1 MDVDDVTRAVVV
13 DPTRPVQVVHDTT
26 TVAEALHLMHR
37 ARMRHLPVV
46 HRGRCVGVLVDVDL
60 VAAAVDG
67 VAGVVGP
74 LARRPVPTVD
84 LGADAPTTA
93 RAIVAGG
100 MDAALVMDDGIVVGI
115 VTATDVVE
123 GLAAL
128 DHPSVPDIPGGP
140 AGPDLQ
146 EDVRP

>member
-1 MDVDDVTRAVVV
+1 MSVEDARQAVVV
-13 DPTRPVQVVHDTT
+13 DPSRPVQVVHDTT

-37 ARMRHLPVV
+37 HRLRHLPVV

-67 VAGVVGP
+67 VAGHVGP
-74 LARRPVPTVD
+74 LARRPVPTVA

-93 RAIVAGG
+93 RAILAGG
-100 MDAALVMDDGIVVGI
+100 MDAALVRDDGVVVGI
-115 VTATDVVE
+115 VTATDVLV
-123 GLAAL
+123 GLAG
-128 DHPSVPDIPGGP
+128 PDLPVAPPPPGGP
-140 AGPDLQ
+140 ADQDLR

>member
-1 MDVDDVTRAVVV
+1 MNVPVTHAPTTV
-13 DPTRPVQVVHDTT
+13 DPSRPVQIVHDTT
-26 TVAEALHLMHR
+26 TVAEALRLMDR
-37 ARMRHLPVV
+37 ARLRHLPVV

-67 VAGVVGP
+67 VAGAVGP
-74 LARRPVPTVD
+74 LARHPVPTVA

-93 RAIVAGG
+93 RAVIDGG
-100 MDAALVMDDGIVVGI
+100 MDAALVLDDGVVVGI
-115 VTATDVVE
+115 VTATDVVA

-128 DHPSVPDIPGGP
+128 DRPSAPDSPGDP
-140 AGPDLQ
+140 TARDLR